1 MYDRYPISI
10 YFQNSNFS
18 GPFTPSLKFVPQTVK
33 RKKMWSTSNYFV
45 PFHGSWQRKNERERL
60 LQTNEPALH
69 LFFPFVIQQR
79 GVQRFVRGIQL
90 DSVDRWRGNAGDMD
104 APSPAKTGG
113 RQLLLREKRRRR
125 GKMRIEA
132 LSVFKWYIVCTESW
146 AAAGEGLDEDSAK
159 GRSRGSMGMNN
170 NFGRSKYIYYCGVM
184 ELCIFCVEGATTLFV
199 WW

>member
-1 MYDRYPISI
+1 MCHSTGLGNARTSA
-10 YFQNSNFS
+10 SAFS
-18 GPFTPSLKFVPQTVK
+18 K
-33 RKKMWSTSNYFV
+33 
-45 PFHGSWQRKNERERL
+45 
-60 LQTNEPALH
+60 QTNRLYIF
-69 LFFPFVIQQR
+69 FFPFVIQQR

-113 RQLLLREKRRRR
+113 RQLLLRGKRRRR

-132 LSVFKWYIVCTESW
+132 LSVFKWYIVCTTNDCAGVGAGGESW

-170 NFGRSKYIYYCGVM
+170 NFGRSKYIYASRVLPPSSCGGRLAPTAY
-184 ELCIFCVEGATTLFV
+184 ENH
-199 WW
+199 